1 MTVTTPAYCSRTD
14 VQRAMD
20 IKDTVLNITRVDE
33 AIQGTAR
40 DIEANLHR
48 LFYPWDGTKWFDW
61 PNYQYAYPWRQW
73 MDRNDILCLSALSSG
88 SVSIALNQC
97 FLRPT
102 NRLPGFPYTSIELDR
117 STSAAFGGTA
127 QTPQNSIMAEA
138 TWGFTADAAQA
149 GTATLAGSLTTSTNP
164 VVVTDSSQIS
174 AGDLLIIGYSRG
186 TPPFPDDTL
195 GHAGLIAPYQGERIL
210 VQDVSFAD
218 TGQQQTGGGCTAAS
232 SADNQLTVGDGAD
245 LNAGETLL
253 LDAERMFVEQVNG
266 NIATVV
272 RAWDG
277 TLLATHSG
285 AEVYALRSLTVERGA
300 LGTTAQVWDED
311 TAVYKHRYPS
321 PVRELGIALS
331 LDTVLQQTSGYA
343 RTVPAGDTSVPAPG
357 IGLAAAW
364 GRAATYAARKARTRV
379 I

>member
-14 VQRAMD
+14 VQRATD
-20 IKDTVLNITRVDE
+20 IQDTVLNIARVDE
-33 AIQGTAR
+33 AIQGAAR
-40 DIEANLHR
+40 DIEGNLHR

-61 PNYQYAYPWRQW
+61 PNYQYAYPWRTW
-73 MDRNDILCLSALSSG
+73 MDRNDILCLTAFSSG
-88 SVSIALNQC
+88 GAPIALDQC

-102 NRLPGFPYTSIELDR
+102 NRKPGFPYTSIELDR
-117 STSAAFGGTA
+117 STSAAFGGVA
-127 QTPQNSIMAEA
+127 QTPQNSIMAQA

-149 GTATLAGSLTTSTNP
+149 GTATLADSATTGTNP

-186 TPPFPDDTL
+186 TPPFPNDTL
-195 GHAGLIAPYQGERIL
+195 GHAGLIAPYLGERVL
-210 VQDVSFAD
+210 VQDVSFAA
-218 TGQQQTGGGCTAAS
+218 TGQSQTGPGCSTAG
-232 SADNQLTVGDGAD
+232 SADNQLTVGDGAA

-253 LDAERMFVEQVNG
+253 LDAERMFIEQVNG
-266 NIATVV
+266 NVATVA

-277 TLLATHSG
+277 TMLATHTD
-285 AEVYALRSLTVERGA
+285 AAVYALRQLTVERGA
-300 LGTTAQVWDED
+300 LGTTAQSWAEG

-321 PVRELGIALS
+321 PVRELGIALA

-364 GRAATYAARKARTRV
+364 GRAATYAARKARSRV